1 MKLRRLTLNN
11 GTKRSNVMCSR
22 EKVLLHRLRAVKPE
36 SSGYLTLRS
45 TDRYKSSAKPA
56 AIQVLLE
63 LIGWIIDD
71 RERLCL
77 DGLVITAICIK
88 N

>member
-56 AIQVLLE
+56 AIE